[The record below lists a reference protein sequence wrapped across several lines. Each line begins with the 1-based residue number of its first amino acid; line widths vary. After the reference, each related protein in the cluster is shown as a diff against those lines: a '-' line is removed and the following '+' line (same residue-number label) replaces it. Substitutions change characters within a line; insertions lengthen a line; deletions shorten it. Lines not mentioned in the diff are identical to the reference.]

1 MRIRTTIASAAL
13 LSFGAGAASAASV
26 TKSIEVDAPPAKVWA
41 MIGPFC
47 SISAWHPAIGKCTTD
62 GNAEPTRTLVTI
74 DGKATFVEI
83 ETARDE
89 KGMSYSYAIKSSPL
103 QLSDYKSTIKVEPK
117 GEGLSTITRRYLYTG
132 RRQGGQCRG
141 GRRGNLSVWPRFG
154 EGQGRDVNPSIG
166 VKLRKE
172 KTMERREFLAA
183 LGTAAAV
190 SSASQ
195 VFAQTGGGSL
205 QRSMSLST
213 SRSKPSPEKKRRSPS
228 FCARARHWPRPN
240 LRRLLG
246 SRSSR
251 TLNLRHFRR
260 FSR

>member
-26 TKSIEVDAPPAKVWA
+26 TKSIDVDAPPAKVWA

-103 QLSDYKSTIKVEPK
+103 PLSDYKSTIKVEPK
-117 GEGLSTITRRYLYTG
+117 GEGLSTITWSSTFTPAAGKEASAEEAVVNFLPRWEPLRRF
-132 RRQGGQCRG
+132 R
-141 GRRGNLSVWPRFG
+141 PRP
-154 EGQGRDVNPSIG
+154 RCL
-166 VKLRKE
+166 LR
-172 KTMERREFLAA
+172 LAA
-183 LGTAAAV
+183 GA
-190 SSASQ
+190 
-195 VFAQTGGGSL
+195 FR
-205 QRSMSLST
+205 RSMSLST

-246 SRSSR
+246 SAFVSDPQPSPFS
-251 TLNLRHFRR
+251 TLFPMTLAGKPICPGKSPPR
-260 FSR
+260 

>member
-26 TKSIEVDAPPAKVWA
+26 TKSIDVDAPPAKVWA

-103 QLSDYKSTIKVEPK
+103 PLSDYKSTIKVEPK
-117 GEGLSTITRRYLYTG
+117 GEGLSTITWSSTFTPAAG
-132 RRQGGQCRG
+132 KEA
-141 GRRGNLSVWPRFG
+141 NA
-154 EGQGRDVNPSIG
+154 EEA
-166 VKLRKE
+166 LRANDDE
-172 KTMERREFLAA
+172 TNTCREFT
-183 LGTAAAV
+183 LGGIGQT
-190 SSASQ
+190 SSGY
-195 VFAQTGGGSL
+195 AQN
-205 QRSMSLST
+205 QRQQDS
-213 SRSKPSPEKKRRSPS
+213 
-228 FCARARHWPRPN
+228 C
-240 LRRLLG
+240 
-246 SRSSR
+246 SSR
-251 TLNLRHFRR
+251 R
-260 FSR
+260 